1 LLPFKNFGKDFMEN
15 LLVIKIHLPTTLS
28 TTSSMTEM
36 TTTSSMTEMTTP
48 TPTDWRA
55 LCAEL
60 ADALHGHTSLY
71 EGHECKLVA
80 RARARLAQPVPEV
93 VGATMPAAIRDM
105 PEQQQRWYALGWQ
118 AARAALTQPEPQGLP
133 TDYIDAEHTG
143 HDRELLETFYV
154 ACRSEGGTAD
164 EIHLRGLKAVLALA
178 QPEPQG
184 PTDSLFS
191 GEH

>member
-1 LLPFKNFGKDFMEN
+1 M
-15 LLVIKIHLPTTLS
+15 
-28 TTSSMTEM
+28 
-36 TTTSSMTEMTTP
+36 
-48 TPTDWRA
+48 
-55 LCAEL
+55 
-60 ADALHGHTSLY
+60 
-71 EGHECKLVA
+71 
-80 RARARLAQPVPEV
+80 RARSDEP
-93 VGATMPAAIRDM
+93 T
-105 PEQQQRWYALGWQ
+105 
-118 AARAALTQPEPQGLP
+118 PQGLP